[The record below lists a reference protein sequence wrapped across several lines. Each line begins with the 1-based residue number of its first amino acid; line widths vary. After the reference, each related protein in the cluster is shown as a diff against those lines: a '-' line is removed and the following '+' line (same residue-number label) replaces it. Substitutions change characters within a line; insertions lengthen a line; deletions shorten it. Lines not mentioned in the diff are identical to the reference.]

1 MSTYV
6 DDLFIGIWSAK
17 AYAVCERSR
26 VVLVFLATIGS
37 GIIVLSIVRTVHSV
51 RINSSMSSRFV
62 FLSRYAAEI
71 S

>member
-37 GIIVLSIVRTVHSV
+37 GIIVLSIVRTVYSV
-51 RINSSMSSRFV
+51 RINSST
-62 FLSRYAAEI
+62 
-71 S
+71 